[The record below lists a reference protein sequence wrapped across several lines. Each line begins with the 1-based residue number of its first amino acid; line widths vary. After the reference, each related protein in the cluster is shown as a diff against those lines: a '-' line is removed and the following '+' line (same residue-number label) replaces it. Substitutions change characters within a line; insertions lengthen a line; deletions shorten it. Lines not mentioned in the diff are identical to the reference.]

1 MKKNSLPPQAIKGIF
16 RANSTR
22 ANNYDLNPETGSN
35 LPFNYFRLSKP
46 HEPFMIQQGALF
58 VAESHKDNKKVLFTG
73 LRASTSNNNIMF
85 GDMYEP
91 STRTKSLLVFVY
103 FHEINSYTVY
113 LYENYYP
120 KQVNVFI
127 RKEF

>member
-1 MKKNSLPPQAIKGIF
+1 
-16 RANSTR
+16 
-22 ANNYDLNPETGSN
+22 
-35 LPFNYFRLSKP
+35 
-46 HEPFMIQQGALF
+46 
-58 VAESHKDNKKVLFTG
+58 
-73 LRASTSNNNIMF
+73 
-85 GDMYEP
+85 MYEP
-91 STRTKSLLVFVY
+91 GTRTKSLLVFVY